1 MHDGVNSLDCVCL
14 LLEPDDL
21 CDCHFSDP
29 VATLTTT
36 RNSQGDA
43 LVRLAECRVTL
54 ARRPSVH
61 LLPDR
66 TTRLTRPKVHVAS
79 SQLGSD

>member
-29 VATLTTT
+29 VATLTTPL
-36 RNSQGDA
+36 NSQGDA

-66 TTRLTRPKVHVAS
+66 TRPKVPVAS